1 MLAPYGERAK
11 AHPEGGIDLSVGTPV
26 DATPDFIQEAV
37 SNSSNSPGY
46 PLTIGSPALRE
57 AMRSWAMNQ
66 LGVTGDFDV
75 LPTIGSKEFIAWLPT
90 VLESKKVLY
99 PKIAY
104 PTYLVSALLAH
115 AEHHAVDIDP
125 NKWPASDLL
134 WVNSPSNPTGRV
146 APLSELEAIIQYSR
160 KNKSVVASDECYINF
175 PATISAPTPVSIF
188 KAAAGNNE
196 NLLGI
201 YSLSKRSNMAGYR
214 AGLVVGD
221 SALIAKIREVRKHA
235 GMILSAPV
243 QAAMIAA
250 LGDEKH
256 VHAQAERY
264 SHRRSLLRPALESLG
279 FKIEHTEAGLYIWC
293 TRGEADMD
301 SVAFLADRG
310 VLVTPGHFYGEAGA
324 QYIRVALTATDDEIT
339 RAAARMNE

>member
-1 MLAPYGERAK
+1 
-11 AHPEGGIDLSVGTPV
+11 
-26 DATPDFIQEAV
+26 
-37 SNSSNSPGY
+37 
-46 PLTIGSPALRE
+46 
-57 AMRSWAMNQ
+57 MRSWAINQ
-66 LGVTGDFDV
+66 LGISGDFDV
-75 LPTIGSKEFIAWLPT
+75 LPTIGSKEFIAWLPSA
-90 VLESKKVLY
+90 LESKKVLY

-104 PTYLVSALLAH
+104 PTYLVSSLLAH
-115 AEHHAVDIDP
+115 AKNEAVDIDP
-125 NKWPASDLL
+125 TKWPEADLV

-146 APLSELEAIIQYSR
+146 APLSELEEIIKYSR
-160 KNKSVVASDECYINF
+160 KNKTVIASDECYINF
-175 PATISAPTPVSIF
+175 PATTSAPAPVSIF
-188 KAAAGNNE
+188 KAASGNNE

-256 VHAQAERY
+256 VNEQAERY
-264 SHRRSLLRPALESLG
+264 AHRRSVLRPALESLG
-279 FKIEHTEAGLYIWC
+279 FKVEHTEAGLYIWC
-293 TRGEADMD
+293 TRGEPDMD

-310 VLVTPGHFYGEAGA
+310 VLVTPGHFYGDAGA

-339 RAAARMNE
+339 RAAARMNA

>member
-1 MLAPYGERAK
+1 
-11 AHPEGGIDLSVGTPV
+11 
-26 DATPDFIQEAV
+26 
-37 SNSSNSPGY
+37 
-46 PLTIGSPALRE
+46 
-57 AMRSWAMNQ
+57 MRSWAINQ
-66 LGVTGDFDV
+66 LGISGDFDV
-75 LPTIGSKEFIAWLPT
+75 LPTIGSKEFIAWLPS

-104 PTYLVSALLAH
+104 PTYLVSSLLAH
-115 AEHHAVDIDP
+115 AKNEAVDIDP
-125 NKWPASDLL
+125 TKWPEADLV

-146 APLSELEAIIQYSR
+146 APLSELEEIIKYSR
-160 KNKSVVASDECYINF
+160 KNKTVIASDECYINF
-175 PATISAPTPVSIF
+175 PATKSAPAPVSIF

-256 VHAQAERY
+256 VNEQADRY
-264 SHRRSLLRPALESLG
+264 AHRRSVLRPALESVG
-279 FKIEHTEAGLYIWC
+279 FKVEHTEAGLYIWC

-339 RAAARMNE
+339 RAAARMNA

>member
-1 MLAPYGERAK
+1 
-11 AHPEGGIDLSVGTPV
+11 
-26 DATPDFIQEAV
+26 
-37 SNSSNSPGY
+37 
-46 PLTIGSPALRE
+46 
-57 AMRSWAMNQ
+57 MNQ
-66 LGVTGDFDV
+66 LGITGDFDV

-104 PTYLVSALLAH
+104 PTYLVSAQLAH
-115 AEHHAVDIDP
+115 AEHQAVDIDP
-125 NKWPASDLL
+125 NQWPASDLL

-146 APLSELEAIIQYSR
+146 APLSELEAIIKYSR

-175 PATISAPTPVSIF
+175 PATISAPTPLSIF
-188 KAAAGNNE
+188 NAAAGNNE
-196 NLLGI
+196 NILGI

-256 VHAQAERY
+256 VRVQADRYAQ
-264 SHRRSLLRPALESLG
+264 RRSILRPALEALG
-279 FKIEHTEAGLYIWC
+279 FKVEHTEAGLYIWC

>member
-1 MLAPYGERAK
+1 
-11 AHPEGGIDLSVGTPV
+11 
-26 DATPDFIQEAV
+26 
-37 SNSSNSPGY
+37 
-46 PLTIGSPALRE
+46 
-57 AMRSWAMNQ
+57 MRSWAINQ
-66 LGVTGDFDV
+66 LGISGDFDV
-75 LPTIGSKEFIAWLPT
+75 LPTIGSKEFIAWLPSA
-90 VLESKKVLY
+90 LESKKVLY

-104 PTYLVSALLAH
+104 PTYLVSSLLAH
-115 AEHHAVDIDP
+115 AKNEAVDIDP
-125 NKWPASDLL
+125 TKWSEADLV

-146 APLSELEAIIQYSR
+146 APLSELEEIIKYSR
-160 KNKSVVASDECYINF
+160 KNKTVIASDECYINF
-175 PATISAPTPVSIF
+175 PATTSAPAPVSIF
-188 KAAAGNNE
+188 KAASGNNE

-256 VHAQAERY
+256 VNEQAERY
-264 SHRRSLLRPALESLG
+264 AHRRSVLRPALESLG
-279 FKIEHTEAGLYIWC
+279 FKVEHTEAGLYIWC

-310 VLVTPGHFYGEAGA
+310 VLVTPGHFYGDAGA

-339 RAAARMNE
+339 RAAARMNA

>member
-1 MLAPYGERAK
+1 
-11 AHPEGGIDLSVGTPV
+11 
-26 DATPDFIQEAV
+26 
-37 SNSSNSPGY
+37 
-46 PLTIGSPALRE
+46 
-57 AMRSWAMNQ
+57 MRSWAINQ
-66 LGVTGDFDV
+66 LGISGDFDV
-75 LPTIGSKEFIAWLPT
+75 LPTIGSKEFIAWLPS

-104 PTYLVSALLAH
+104 PTYLVSSLLAH
-115 AEHHAVDIDP
+115 AKNEAVDIDP
-125 NKWPASDLL
+125 TKWPEADLV

-146 APLSELEAIIQYSR
+146 APLSELEEIIKYSR
-160 KNKSVVASDECYINF
+160 KNKTVIASDECYINF
-175 PATISAPTPVSIF
+175 PATKSAPAPVSIF

-243 QAAMIAA
+243 QAAMISA

-256 VHAQAERY
+256 VNEQADRY
-264 SHRRSLLRPALESLG
+264 AHRRSVLRPALESLG
-279 FKIEHTEAGLYIWC
+279 FKVEHTEAGLYIWC

-339 RAAARMNE
+339 RAAARMNA

>member
-1 MLAPYGERAK
+1 
-11 AHPEGGIDLSVGTPV
+11 
-26 DATPDFIQEAV
+26 
-37 SNSSNSPGY
+37 
-46 PLTIGSPALRE
+46 
-57 AMRSWAMNQ
+57 MRSWAINQ
-66 LGVTGDFDV
+66 LGISGDFDV
-75 LPTIGSKEFIAWLPT
+75 LPTIGSKEFIAWLPSA
-90 VLESKKVLY
+90 LESKKVLY

-104 PTYLVSALLAH
+104 PTYLVSSLLAH
-115 AEHHAVDIDP
+115 AKNEAVDIDP
-125 NKWPASDLL
+125 TKWSEADLV

-146 APLSELEAIIQYSR
+146 APLSELEEIIKYSR
-160 KNKSVVASDECYINF
+160 KNKTVIASDECYINF
-175 PATISAPTPVSIF
+175 PATTSAPAPVSIF
-188 KAAAGNNE
+188 KAASGNNE

-243 QAAMIAA
+243 QTAMIAA

-256 VHAQAERY
+256 VNEQADRY
-264 SHRRSLLRPALESLG
+264 AHRRSVLRPALETLG
-279 FKIEHTEAGLYIWC
+279 FKVEHTEAGLYIWC

-310 VLVTPGHFYGEAGA
+310 VLVTPGHFYGDAGA

-339 RAAARMNE
+339 RAAARMNA

>member
-1 MLAPYGERAK
+1 MK
-11 AHPEGGIDLSVGTPV
+11 
-26 DATPDFIQEAV
+26 
-37 SNSSNSPGY
+37 
-46 PLTIGSPALRE
+46 
-57 AMRSWAMNQ
+57 Q
-66 LGVTGDFDV
+66 LGITGDFDV

-104 PTYLVSALLAH
+104 PTYLVSAQLAH
-115 AEHHAVDIDP
+115 AEHQAVDIDP
-125 NKWPASDLL
+125 NQWPASDLL

-146 APLSELEAIIQYSR
+146 APLSELEAIIKYSR

-175 PATISAPTPVSIF
+175 PATISAPTPLSIF
-188 KAAAGNNE
+188 NAAAGNNE
-196 NLLGI
+196 NILGI

-235 GMILSAPV
+235 GMMLSAPV

-256 VHAQAERY
+256 VRVQADRYAQ
-264 SHRRSLLRPALESLG
+264 RRSILRPALEALG
-279 FKIEHTEAGLYIWC
+279 FKVEHTEAGLYIWC

-339 RAAARMNE
+339 RAAARMHE

>member
-1 MLAPYGERAK
+1 VRAK
-11 AHPEGGIDLSVGTPV
+11 AHPEGAIDLSVGTPV
-26 DATPDFIQEAV
+26 DSTPEFIQQEL
-37 SNSSNSPGY
+37 SSTSNSPGY
-46 PLTIGSPALRE
+46 PLTIGSPTLRE
-57 AMRSWAMNQ
+57 AMRSWAINQ
-66 LGVTGDFDV
+66 LGITGDFDV
-75 LPTIGSKEFIAWLPT
+75 LPTIGSKEFIAWLPS
-90 VLESKKVLY
+90 VLESKNVLY

-104 PTYLVSALLAH
+104 PTYLVSALIAH
-115 AEHHAVDIDP
+115 AKHEAVDTDP
-125 NKWPASDLL
+125 IKWPAADLV

-146 APLSELEAIIQYSR
+146 APLSELEEILKYSR
-160 KNKSVVASDECYINF
+160 KNSSVVVSDECYINF
-175 PATISAPTPVSIF
+175 PADIHATEPISIF

-196 NLLGI
+196 NLVGV

-256 VHAQAERY
+256 VQLQAERY
-264 SHRRSLLRPALESLG
+264 ARRRSILRPALESLG
-279 FKIEHTEAGLYIWC
+279 FKVEHTEAGLYIWC

-324 QYIRVALTATDDEIT
+324 KYIRVALTATDDQIT
-339 RAAARMNE
+339 RAAARMNA

>member
-1 MLAPYGERAK
+1 MRAK
-11 AHPEGGIDLSVGTPV
+11 AHPEGAIDLSVGTPV
-26 DATPDFIQEAV
+26 DSTPEFIQEEL
-37 SNSSNSPGY
+37 SSSSNSPGY

-57 AMRSWAMNQ
+57 AMRNWAINQ
-66 LGVTGDFDV
+66 IGITGDFDV

-99 PKIAY
+99 PRIAY
-104 PTYLVSALLAH
+104 PTYLVSALIAN
-115 AEHHAVDIDP
+115 AKNEAVDIDP
-125 NKWPASDLL
+125 TKWPEADLV

-146 APLSELEAIIQYSR
+146 APLSELEEIIQYSR
-160 KNKSVVASDECYINF
+160 NNNSVIVSDECYINF
-175 PATISAPTPVSIF
+175 PADVNATKPISIF
-188 KAAAGNNE
+188 KASVGNNE
-196 NLLGI
+196 NLLGV

-256 VHAQAERY
+256 VQVQAERY
-264 SHRRSLLRPALESLG
+264 TRRRSILRPALESLG
-279 FKIEHTEAGLYIWC
+279 FRVEHTEAGLYIWC
-293 TRGEADMD
+293 TRGEADLD

-324 QYIRVALTATDDEIT
+324 QFIRVALTVTDDQIT
-339 RAAARMNE
+339 QAAARMNA

>member
-1 MLAPYGERAK
+1 
-11 AHPEGGIDLSVGTPV
+11 
-26 DATPDFIQEAV
+26 
-37 SNSSNSPGY
+37 
-46 PLTIGSPALRE
+46 
-57 AMRSWAMNQ
+57 MRSWAMNQ
-66 LGVTGDFDV
+66 LGITGDFDV

-104 PTYLVSALLAH
+104 PTYLVSAQLAH
-115 AEHHAVDIDP
+115 AEHQAVDIDP
-125 NKWPASDLL
+125 NQWPASDLL

-146 APLSELEAIIQYSR
+146 APLSELEAIIKYSR

-175 PATISAPTPVSIF
+175 PATISAPTPLSIF
-188 KAAAGNNE
+188 NAAAGNNE
-196 NLLGI
+196 NILGI

-256 VHAQAERY
+256 VRVQADRYAQ
-264 SHRRSLLRPALESLG
+264 RRSILRPALEALG
-279 FKIEHTEAGLYIWC
+279 FKVEHTEAGLYIWC

-339 RAAARMNE
+339 RAAARMHE

>member
-1 MLAPYGERAK
+1 MRAK

-26 DATPDFIQEAV
+26 DSTPEFIQQKL
-37 SNSSNSPGY
+37 SSSSDSPGY
-46 PLTIGSPALRE
+46 PLTVGSPALRE
-57 AMRSWAMNQ
+57 AMRTWAVTQ

-75 LPTIGSKEFIAWLPT
+75 LPTIGSKEFIAWLPS

-104 PTYLVSALLAH
+104 PTYLVSSMIAH
-115 AEHHAVDIDP
+115 AESEAVETDP
-125 NKWPASDLL
+125 TQWPEADLV

-146 APLSELEAIIQYSR
+146 APVSELEEIIKYSV
-160 KNKSVVASDECYINF
+160 KNKSIIVSDECYINF
-175 PATISAPTPVSIF
+175 PADSNAAKPVSIF
-188 KAAAGNNE
+188 KVATGKNE
-196 NLLGI
+196 NLLGV

-256 VHAQAERY
+256 VQVQAERY
-264 SHRRSLLRPALESLG
+264 ARRRSVLRPALESLG
-279 FKIEHTEAGLYIWC
+279 FKVEHTEAGLYIWC
-293 TRGEADMD
+293 SRGEPAMD

-324 QYIRVALTATDDEIT
+324 QFIRVALTATDDEIM
-339 RAAARMNE
+339 RAASRMTL

>member
-1 MLAPYGERAK
+1 
-11 AHPEGGIDLSVGTPV
+11 
-26 DATPDFIQEAV
+26 
-37 SNSSNSPGY
+37 
-46 PLTIGSPALRE
+46 
-57 AMRSWAMNQ
+57 MNQ
-66 LGVTGDFDV
+66 LGITGDFDV

-104 PTYLVSALLAH
+104 PTYLVSAQLAH
-115 AEHHAVDIDP
+115 AEHQAVDIDP
-125 NKWPASDLL
+125 NQWPASDLL

-146 APLSELEAIIQYSR
+146 APLSELEAIIKYSR

-175 PATISAPTPVSIF
+175 PATISAPTPLSIF
-188 KAAAGNNE
+188 NAAAGNNE
-196 NLLGI
+196 NILGI

-256 VHAQAERY
+256 VRVQADRYAQ
-264 SHRRSLLRPALESLG
+264 RRSILRPALEALG
-279 FKIEHTEAGLYIWC
+279 FKVEHTEAGLYIWC

-339 RAAARMNE
+339 RAAARMHE

>member
-1 MLAPYGERAK
+1 
-11 AHPEGGIDLSVGTPV
+11 
-26 DATPDFIQEAV
+26 
-37 SNSSNSPGY
+37 
-46 PLTIGSPALRE
+46 
-57 AMRSWAMNQ
+57 MRSWAINQ
-66 LGVTGDFDV
+66 LGISGDFDV
-75 LPTIGSKEFIAWLPT
+75 LPTIGSKEFIAWLPS

-104 PTYLVSALLAH
+104 PTYLVSSLLAH
-115 AEHHAVDIDP
+115 AKNEAVDIDP
-125 NKWPASDLL
+125 TKWPEADLV

-146 APLSELEAIIQYSR
+146 APLSELEEIIKYSR
-160 KNKSVVASDECYINF
+160 KNKTVIASDECYINF
-175 PATISAPTPVSIF
+175 PATKSAPAPVSIF

-243 QAAMIAA
+243 QTAMIAA

-256 VHAQAERY
+256 VNEQADRY
-264 SHRRSLLRPALESLG
+264 AHRRSVLRPALESLG
-279 FKIEHTEAGLYIWC
+279 FKVEHTEAGLYIWC

-339 RAAARMNE
+339 RAAARMNA

>member
-1 MLAPYGERAK
+1 
-11 AHPEGGIDLSVGTPV
+11 
-26 DATPDFIQEAV
+26 
-37 SNSSNSPGY
+37 
-46 PLTIGSPALRE
+46 
-57 AMRSWAMNQ
+57 MRSWAINQ
-66 LGVTGDFDV
+66 LGISGDFDV
-75 LPTIGSKEFIAWLPT
+75 LPTIGSKEFIAWLPSA
-90 VLESKKVLY
+90 LESKKVLY

-104 PTYLVSALLAH
+104 PTYLVSSLLAH
-115 AEHHAVDIDP
+115 AKNEAVDIDP
-125 NKWPASDLL
+125 TKWSEADLV

-146 APLSELEAIIQYSR
+146 APLSELEEIIKYSR
-160 KNKSVVASDECYINF
+160 KNKTVIASDECYINF
-175 PATISAPTPVSIF
+175 PATTSAPAPVSIF
-188 KAAAGNNE
+188 KAASGNNE

-243 QAAMIAA
+243 QAAMISA

-256 VHAQAERY
+256 VNEQADRY
-264 SHRRSLLRPALESLG
+264 AHRRSVLRPALESLG
-279 FKIEHTEAGLYIWC
+279 FKVEHTEAGLYIWC

-310 VLVTPGHFYGEAGA
+310 VLVTPGHFYGDAGA

-339 RAAARMNE
+339 RAAARMNA

>member
-1 MLAPYGERAK
+1 
-11 AHPEGGIDLSVGTPV
+11 
-26 DATPDFIQEAV
+26 
-37 SNSSNSPGY
+37 
-46 PLTIGSPALRE
+46 
-57 AMRSWAMNQ
+57 MRSWAINQ
-66 LGVTGDFDV
+66 LGISGDFDV
-75 LPTIGSKEFIAWLPT
+75 LPTIGSKEFIAWLPSA
-90 VLESKKVLY
+90 LESKKVLY

-104 PTYLVSALLAH
+104 PTYLVSSLLAH
-115 AEHHAVDIDP
+115 AKNEAVDIDP
-125 NKWPASDLL
+125 TKWSEADLV

-146 APLSELEAIIQYSR
+146 APLSELEEIIKYSR
-160 KNKSVVASDECYINF
+160 KNKTVIASDECYINF
-175 PATISAPTPVSIF
+175 PATKSAPAPVSIF

-243 QAAMIAA
+243 QTAMIAA

-256 VHAQAERY
+256 VNEQADRY
-264 SHRRSLLRPALESLG
+264 AHRRSVLRPALESLG
-279 FKIEHTEAGLYIWC
+279 FKVEHTEAGLYIWC

-310 VLVTPGHFYGEAGA
+310 VLVTPGHFYGDAGA

-339 RAAARMNE
+339 RAAARMNA

>member
-1 MLAPYGERAK
+1 VRAK
-11 AHPEGGIDLSVGTPV
+11 AHPEGAIDLSVGTPV
-26 DATPDFIQEAV
+26 DSTPDFIQQEL

-57 AMRSWAMNQ
+57 AMRSWAINQ
-66 LGVTGDFDV
+66 LGITGDFDV
-75 LPTIGSKEFIAWLPT
+75 LPTIGSKEFIAWLPSI
-90 VLESKKVLY
+90 LESKKVLY

-104 PTYLVSALLAH
+104 PTYLVSALIAH
-115 AEHHAVDIDP
+115 AKNEAVDTDP
-125 NKWPASDLL
+125 TKWPEADLV

-146 APLSELEAIIQYSR
+146 TPFSELEEIIKYSR
-160 KNKSVVASDECYINF
+160 KNNSVIVSDECYINF
-175 PATISAPTPVSIF
+175 PADINAAQPISIF
-188 KAAAGNNE
+188 KAAAGKNE
-196 NLLGI
+196 NLLGV

-243 QAAMIAA
+243 QAAIIAA

-256 VHAQAERY
+256 VQVQAERY
-264 SHRRSLLRPALESLG
+264 ARRRSILRPALESLG
-279 FKIEHTEAGLYIWC
+279 FKVEHTEAGLYIWC

-301 SVAFLADRG
+301 SVSFLADRG

-324 QYIRVALTATDDEIT
+324 KYIRVALTATDDQIT
-339 RAAARMNE
+339 RAAARMTA

>member
-1 MLAPYGERAK
+1 
-11 AHPEGGIDLSVGTPV
+11 
-26 DATPDFIQEAV
+26 
-37 SNSSNSPGY
+37 
-46 PLTIGSPALRE
+46 
-57 AMRSWAMNQ
+57 MRSWAINQ
-66 LGVTGDFDV
+66 LGISGDFDV
-75 LPTIGSKEFIAWLPT
+75 LPTIGSKEFIAWLPSA
-90 VLESKKVLY
+90 LESKKVLY

-104 PTYLVSALLAH
+104 PTYLVSSLLAH
-115 AEHHAVDIDP
+115 AKNEAVDIDP
-125 NKWPASDLL
+125 TKWPEADLV

-146 APLSELEAIIQYSR
+146 APLSELEEIIKYSR
-160 KNKSVVASDECYINF
+160 KNKTVIASDECYINF
-175 PATISAPTPVSIF
+175 PATTSAPAPVSIF
-188 KAAAGNNE
+188 KAASGNNE

-256 VHAQAERY
+256 VNEQADRY
-264 SHRRSLLRPALESLG
+264 AHRRSVLRPALESLG
-279 FKIEHTEAGLYIWC
+279 FKVEHTEAGLYIWC

-310 VLVTPGHFYGEAGA
+310 VLVTPGHFYGDAGA

-339 RAAARMNE
+339 RAAARMNA

>member
-1 MLAPYGERAK
+1 
-11 AHPEGGIDLSVGTPV
+11 
-26 DATPDFIQEAV
+26 
-37 SNSSNSPGY
+37 
-46 PLTIGSPALRE
+46 
-57 AMRSWAMNQ
+57 MRSWAINQ
-66 LGVTGDFDV
+66 LGISGDFDV
-75 LPTIGSKEFIAWLPT
+75 LPTIGSKEFIAWLPS

-104 PTYLVSALLAH
+104 PTYLVSSLLAH
-115 AEHHAVDIDP
+115 AKNEAVDIDP
-125 NKWPASDLL
+125 TKWSEADLV

-146 APLSELEAIIQYSR
+146 APLSELEEIIKYSR
-160 KNKSVVASDECYINF
+160 KNKTVIASDECYINF
-175 PATISAPTPVSIF
+175 PATTSAPAPVSIF
-188 KAAAGNNE
+188 KAASGNNE

-256 VHAQAERY
+256 VNEQAERY
-264 SHRRSLLRPALESLG
+264 AHRRSVLRPALESLG
-279 FKIEHTEAGLYIWC
+279 FKVEHTEAGLYIWC

-310 VLVTPGHFYGEAGA
+310 VLVTPGHFYGDAGA

-339 RAAARMNE
+339 RAAARMNA